1 MKFTPEDPRLT
12 SYLLGELSSSE
23 TLLMEDALA
32 RDPALRAELDKL
44 RETQKAMDSRLRP
57 PEEKLRPAQRA
68 HILEIARSLADSKKI
83 VALPPRPETP
93 AYLLPLAVAAILLC
107 GFFVLLKQPRPKTS
121 STDLARSGT
130 QEIGTPGKPKV
141 APAEPAPMKVEK
153 LPIALERRSALAKE
167 FSTLKLPIHCGRTSY
182 DRVTQAIRERRLPTP
197 ESIRLEEI
205 LNRFS
210 YRFGGMTSIA
220 RSSNAPWHPDA
231 RDSGVSAYNA
241 TLTSELIACPWKP
254 SSTLLLI
261 SLRGNGKNPIE
272 AKLAY
277 QANPDCVASYR
288 LLGFIPVSGQA
299 PEALPSTL
307 ARDEMTT
314 LVMEIESSNSGTE
327 LGLLQ
332 WSTEGKTAPAIPL
345 TCKADAEPS
354 DDARFAALVCTY
366 SQWLAGEQ
374 ATLIDAD
381 LVAALARETA
391 SSTLAPE
398 REDFLSLVDQSLHLA
413 ERK

>member
-1 MKFTPEDPRLT
+1 MKFTPDDPRLT

-32 RDPALRAELDKL
+32 KDPVLRAELNKL
-44 RETQKAMDSRLRP
+44 RETQKSMDSRLRP
-57 PEEKLRPAQRA
+57 LEEKLRPAQRA
-68 HILEIARSLADSKKI
+68 HILEMARSLADSKKI
-83 VALPPRPETP
+83 IALPPRPETP
-93 AYLLPLAVAAILLC
+93 PYLLPLAVAAILLV
-107 GFFVLLKQPRPKTS
+107 GFFVLLKQPRPKANS
-121 STDLARSGT
+121 PDLAQSPT
-130 QEIGTPGKPKV
+130 QEIGRPGKPKV
-141 APAEPAPMKVEK
+141 SPPPPAPVKVEM
-153 LPIALERRSALAKE
+153 PIALERRSALAKE
-167 FSTLKLPIHCGRTSY
+167 FSTLKLPIHCGRKGY
-182 DRVTQAIRERRLPTP
+182 ERVYQAIRERRLPTP
-197 ESIRLEEI
+197 DTIRLEEI

-220 RSSNAPWHPDA
+220 RSSNAPWHPDT
-231 RDSGVSAYNA
+231 RDSGMSSYNA

-261 SLRGNGKNPIE
+261 SLRGNGKTPIE

-307 ARDEMTT
+307 ASDEMTT
-314 LVMEIESSNSGTE
+314 LVLEIESSNTGTE

-345 TCKADAEPS
+345 TRKTDAEPS

-374 ATLIDAD
+374 APLIDAD